1 MNRVTSSTAA
11 HILDK
16 TFYDLLHHPP
26 ESTDWLNVLLAQTMS
41 QYRDDAQLNDRLI
54 LAIDEV
60 LNGGVRPGFFVCI
73 PALRTGLMRL
83 RVSNSPFPMYLVTT

>member
-1 MNRVTSSTAA
+1 MKRVPSTTA

-16 TFYDLLHHPP
+16 TFYDILHHPP
-26 ESTDWLNVLLAQTMS
+26 ESTDWLNVLLAQAMS

-60 LNGGVRPGFFVCI
+60 LNGGVRPGFFVCTFS
-73 PALRTGLMRL
+73 ARTAI
-83 RVSNSPFPMYLVTT
+83 STTMQCSSA